1 MYCKH
6 CGAPQ
11 AENSR
16 YCPNCGNPLFEET
29 PLKEQ
34 EIQNDTAPDTETP
47 EPVSEPAAEAPEESF
62 TEIPA

>member
-47 EPVSEPAAEAPEESF
+47 EPVS
-62 TEIPA
+62 

>member
-16 YCPNCGNPLFEET
+16 YCPNCGNPLFEE
-29 PLKEQ
+29 
-34 EIQNDTAPDTETP
+34 
-47 EPVSEPAAEAPEESF
+47 
-62 TEIPA
+62 